1 MNQVLIH
8 RYLKGETTSQ
18 ENHAILKWI
27 ETSADNRKEFLR
39 YRRLYDAAIWNDVGE
54 TGISVNDSTGKAVKT
69 VPFIRKWMQV
79 AAIIAI
85 AIMSTIFIQQRVLNS
100 PDQIFTQTIEV
111 PQGQRVNLTLS
122 DGTKVTLNS
131 NSKLYFP
138 SSFKGGQRTVE
149 LDGEGF
155 FEVTHNKSRP
165 FRVITQKCEIEVLG
179 TTFNVLAYN
188 NSHIFEASLVEGSIN
203 IKGNSSNQS
212 ALLKPNEKIS
222 LKDGRLV
229 TTRFESEDDFLW
241 KEGIYV
247 FNNED
252 LIQVFQKLEQY
263 YQTRIEVKNKNL
275 YAMKCT
281 GKFRQKEG
289 IEQIIKVLQ
298 KANSFQYQRDD
309 DNNRIIIY

>member
-1 MNQVLIH
+1 MNQDLIH
-8 RYLKGETTSQ
+8 KYLKGETTSQ
-18 ENHAILKWI
+18 ENQAILKWI
-27 ETSADNRKEFLR
+27 ETNPDNRKDFLL

-54 TGISVNDSTGKAVKT
+54 TERSVDNPGKKASKT
-69 VPFIRKWMQV
+69 LPFVRRWMQI
-79 AAIIAI
+79 AAMIAF
-85 AIMSTIFIQQRVLNS
+85 AITGTILIQQHVFNS

-131 NSKLYFP
+131 NSRLHFP
-138 SSFKGGQRTVE
+138 SSFIGGHRAVV

-155 FEVTHNKSRP
+155 FEVTHNKTRP
-165 FRVITQKCEIEVLG
+165 FRVITEKCEIEVLG

-188 NSHIFEASLVEGSIN
+188 NSHIFEASLIEGAISIKEN
-203 IKGNSSNQS
+203 IFHQS
-212 ALLKPNEKIS
+212 ALLKPKEKAS

-229 TTRFESEDDFLW
+229 TTSFESEDDFLW

-252 LIQVFQKLEQY
+252 LIQVFHKLEQY
-263 YQTRIEVKNKNL
+263 YQTRIEVRNNNL
-275 YAMKCT
+275 IAKKCT

-289 IEQIIKVLQ
+289 LEHIIKVLQ
-298 KANSFQYQRDD
+298 KANNFQYKRDED
-309 DNNRIIIY
+309 KNLIILY

>member
-1 MNQVLIH
+1 MNQDLIH
-8 RYLKGETTSQ
+8 RYLKGETSSP
-18 ENHAILKWI
+18 ENHELLNWI
-27 ETSADNRKEFLR
+27 ENNADNRKEFLR
-39 YRRLYDAAIWNDVGE
+39 YRRLYDAAIWNDAGE
-54 TGISVNDSTGKAVKT
+54 TGISINNSTTKAAKT
-69 VPFIRKWMQV
+69 VPIIRKWMQV
-79 AAIIAI
+79 AAIFVIAI
-85 AIMSTIFIQQRVLNS
+85 ASTIFIQQRILNS

-131 NSKLYFP
+131 NSKLHFP
-138 SSFKGGQRTVE
+138 STFKGGQRTVE

-179 TTFNVLAYN
+179 TSFNVLAYN

-252 LIQVFQKLEQY
+252 LTQVFQKLEQY
-263 YQTRIEVKNKNL
+263 YQTRIEVKNKKL
-275 YAMKCT
+275 YDMKCT